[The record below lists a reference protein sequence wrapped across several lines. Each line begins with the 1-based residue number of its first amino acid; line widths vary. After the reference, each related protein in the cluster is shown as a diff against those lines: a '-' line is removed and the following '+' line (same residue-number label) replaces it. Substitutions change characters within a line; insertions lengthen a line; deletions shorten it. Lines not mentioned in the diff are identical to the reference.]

1 MFTDARTIFVDL
13 HNMFAKVRFAIR
25 SQSVSD
31 VHRPSLSFRRS
42 TQQTFANVRRCL
54 QMIRNSSQLYSA
66 GFDKC
71 LQILPD
77 FRNKFT
83 VFGRFSQ
90 NFRWLYLCSQFLNR
104 LQILADVCRFLKGR
118 LAVYVMRAYLVFRR
132 PSFWSM
138 PTHQNLK
145 NCERYGRYQVRPQHR
160 AQRAVPLRISS
171 GTPERAAAGCGGLD
185 GSVSADDK
193 QRTHQPEDHPLPF
206 AWTLTEGIVPPRNQ
220 FCSREW
226 VVHTGPRGRHMG
238 PDWLSSSSGP
248 PERG

>member
-118 LAVYVMRAYLVFRR
+118 LAVYVMRAYLVFMR

-145 NCERYGRYQVRPQHR
+145 NCERYGRWSGPNTGHSERYPSESLQVRLSALRPVVAVLTARCRLTTSKGLISRKITPYRLPGLWLR
-160 AQRAVPLRISS
+160 ASCPPEINFVRGS
-171 GTPERAAAGCGGLD
+171 GWCTRDPG
-185 GSVSADDK
+185 
-193 QRTHQPEDHPLPF
+193 
-206 AWTLTEGIVPPRNQ
+206 EGI
-220 FCSREW
+220 
-226 VVHTGPRGRHMG
+226 
-238 PDWLSSSSGP
+238 SSSSGP

>member
-1 MFTDARTIFVDL
+1 MHFLTAVLVFSSQTPQFIDRVRALRISAFFYIFEYLHKSSHMFTDARTIFVDL

-77 FRNKFT
+77 IRNKFT

-90 NFRWLYLCSQFLNR
+90 NFR
-104 LQILADVCRFLKGR
+104 
-118 LAVYVMRAYLVFRR
+118 
-132 PSFWSM
+132 
-138 PTHQNLK
+138 
-145 NCERYGRYQVRPQHR
+145 
-160 AQRAVPLRISS
+160 
-171 GTPERAAAGCGGLD
+171 
-185 GSVSADDK
+185 
-193 QRTHQPEDHPLPF
+193 
-206 AWTLTEGIVPPRNQ
+206 
-220 FCSREW
+220 
-226 VVHTGPRGRHMG
+226 
-238 PDWLSSSSGP
+238 
-248 PERG
+248 